1 MKTKNISAIAS
12 YFLAAGFVLAGSISM
27 ETLSL
32 SSTYAQAPPR
42 QNTPAKPPAPAA
54 AAPVTP
60 SSNDPQSAQP
70 VRIET
75 IVYDAWTLSCRDN
88 TEKAQKKSCS
98 AQMRVV
104 EQNKQSAILAWVIGR
119 DAQGALRTVIQ
130 TPTGVQIAK
139 GAELKFGSGKSFIL
153 PYITCDAQRC
163 ESGSEM
169 DDDFLR
175 EAEAATAT
183 TVTIVSSDGRA
194 VTFSFS
200 VKSIDKVLAAMAST
214 R

>member
-1 MKTKNISAIAS
+1 MKTKNTSAMALS
-12 YFLAAGFVLAGSISM
+12 LLAAAVALAGSM
-27 ETLSL
+27 FMATLSI
-32 SSTYAQAPPR
+32 SSSHAQAPPR
-42 QNTPAKPPAPAA
+42 QNTPAKPPAPAPAA
-54 AAPVTP
+54 AAPVTTSP
-60 SSNDPQSAQP
+60 NDPQP

-75 IVYDAWTLSCRDN
+75 IVYNAWTLSCRDSA
-88 TEKAQKKSCS
+88 EKPQKKSCS

-119 DAQGALRTVIQ
+119 DAQGVLRTAIQ
-130 TPTGVQIAK
+130 TPTGVQVAK
-139 GAELKFGSGKSFIL
+139 GAELKFGTGKSFIL

-163 ESGSEM
+163 ESGVEM

-175 EAEAATAT
+175 EADAATAT
-183 TVTIVSSDGRA
+183 TVTIVSSDGRG

-200 VKSIDKVLAAMAST
+200 VKGIDKVLAAMAST